1 MGTQKSNMFDAPFKY
16 MVPEDKEIPDR
27 PLPSHWTPSMQAYN
41 TSGSTPTPFLNQQA
55 AGSHMPLYMWVNQ
68 VNNTLLQS
76 DALHDP
82 RMLSSKPTVAGDAV
96 LAFSEIVHRTFGEQN
111 LNSIKK
117 CARNLQPKSLITKE
131 STENGSKSSIM
142 KTNRDGVLCSE
153 ANGNKGS
160 PDEDH
165 ITNDFPSTKKQH
177 CNLMLENGDVG
188 QNTSPHTQHN
198 KGAGGCNEDSPKR
211 LQLRQFSNTN
221 NLPSHHSAASS
232 TKLNQDLETGLDA
245 SDANA
250 QLVNLEKDEIRR
262 ERKRQSN
269 RESARRSRMRKEK
282 ECEELHKQM
291 EMLKDENSV
300 LTQRLK
306 SLSEECLEICNENDA
321 IEEELIKMY
330 GPESIADLLLF
341 KPT

>member
-68 VNNTLLQS
+68 
-76 DALHDP
+76 
-82 RMLSSKPTVAGDAV
+82 DAV

-177 CNLMLENGDVG
+177 CNLMLEN
-188 QNTSPHTQHN
+188 
-198 KGAGGCNEDSPKR
+198 
-211 LQLRQFSNTN
+211 
-221 NLPSHHSAASS
+221 ASS

>member
-41 TSGSTPTPFLNQQA
+41 TSGSTPSPFLNQQA

-82 RMLSSKPTVAGDAV
+82 RMLSSKPTVAGD
-96 LAFSEIVHRTFGEQN
+96 
-111 LNSIKK
+111 
-117 CARNLQPKSLITKE
+117 
-131 STENGSKSSIM
+131 
-142 KTNRDGVLCSE
+142 
-153 ANGNKGS
+153 
-160 PDEDH
+160 
-165 ITNDFPSTKKQH
+165 FPSTKKQH

-198 KGAGGCNEDSPKR
+198 KGAGGCNEGSPKR

>member
-41 TSGSTPTPFLNQQA
+41 TSGSTPSPFLNQQA

-82 RMLSSKPTVAGDAV
+82 RMLSSKPTVAGD
-96 LAFSEIVHRTFGEQN
+96 
-111 LNSIKK
+111 
-117 CARNLQPKSLITKE
+117 
-131 STENGSKSSIM
+131 
-142 KTNRDGVLCSE
+142 
-153 ANGNKGS
+153 
-160 PDEDH
+160 
-165 ITNDFPSTKKQH
+165 FPSTKKQH
-177 CNLMLENGDVG
+177 CNLMLEN
-188 QNTSPHTQHN
+188 
-198 KGAGGCNEDSPKR
+198 
-211 LQLRQFSNTN
+211 
-221 NLPSHHSAASS
+221 ASS

>member
-41 TSGSTPTPFLNQQA
+41 TSGSTPSPFLNQQA

-131 STENGSKSSIM
+131 SRENGSKSSIM

-177 CNLMLENGDVG
+177 CNLMLEN
-188 QNTSPHTQHN
+188 
-198 KGAGGCNEDSPKR
+198 
-211 LQLRQFSNTN
+211 
-221 NLPSHHSAASS
+221 ASS